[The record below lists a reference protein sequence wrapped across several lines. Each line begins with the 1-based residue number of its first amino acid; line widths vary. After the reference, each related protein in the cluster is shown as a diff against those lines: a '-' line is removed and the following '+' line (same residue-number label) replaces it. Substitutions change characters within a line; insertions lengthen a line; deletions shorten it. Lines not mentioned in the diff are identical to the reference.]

1 MANLMKKD
9 GGEEVTQT
17 REWDPWRAFRDLLH
31 WDPFRQ
37 MAPMATLGPATFAPT
52 FDVTESKDSYLFK
65 ADVPGVKQ
73 EDIEITTTGNRVTI
87 SGKRDVEQENK
98 NDTIYTYERQFGSFS
113 RTFTLPDGADIEHA
127 KSELK
132 EGVLTLVV
140 PKHPAALSKK
150 IEVKAGAPKS

>member
-17 REWDPWRAFRDLLH
+17 REWDPWRAVRDLLH

-37 MAPMATLGPATFAPT
+37 MAPLAALTRANFAPT
-52 FDVTESKDSYLFK
+52 FDVTENKDAFVFK

-73 EDIEITTTGNRVTI
+73 EDLEITTTGNRIQIT
-87 SGKRDVEQENK
+87 GKRDVEQENK
-98 NDTIYTYERQFGSFS
+98 SETIYTYERQYGSFS
-113 RTFTLPDGADIEHA
+113 RVFTLPDGADIDHA

-132 EGVLTLVV
+132 EGVLTLVI
-140 PKHPAALSKK
+140 PKHPAAQSKK
-150 IEVKAGAPKS
+150 IEVKSGAAKS